1 MCNDRLM
8 IDNYEWND
16 GIYDFERMFI
26 KLKKQYENADECI
39 RKINLIK
46 KAYESN
52 DKKEKYVF
60 LIKSD
65 DGDYFYADKNKTI
78 YSCTKINKDI
88 VIIDN
93 YYNMYKIINYE
104 DVSQLRPYN
113 IHKDTITEWF
123 PEFVVKIEKI

>member
-1 MCNDRLM
+1 MCNDKLM

-16 GIYDFERMFI
+16 GIYDFEKMFL
-26 KLKKQYENADECI
+26 KLKKQYENAEECI

-78 YSCTKINKDI
+78 YSCSKINKDMTDDEENK
-88 VIIDN
+88 VD
-93 YYNMYKIINYE
+93 YLE
-104 DVSQLRPYN
+104 QLKN
-113 IHKDTITEWF
+113 Q
-123 PEFVVKIEKI
+123 